1 MPPEQLNYSAVGA
14 IGKKPIIGILG
25 GIGSG
30 KSTVA
35 AEFAKL
41 GCKVIDADKIAHELL
56 LYKTAVKEKVVGL
69 FGQAIL
75 NSAGKIDREKLAEVV
90 FADTPS
96 RCSMPDARYS
106 SRINPPTAGLNQN
119 PALLGQESRTEN
131 QESRT
136 ENQESRTEN
145 QESRIENRVSR
156 IEMLNEIIH
165 PLVLQRAEELIEQ
178 YNRQNQV
185 KAIVLDMPLLVEV
198 GWDQRCDKLI
208 FVDCEQKLRL
218 DRAKKLGF
226 DKNQVEIRENFQIS
240 LDNKANLAD
249 NTIENNSDFSVLAKQ
264 VVNIFSYIMYNG

>member
-1 MPPEQLNYSAVGA
+1 VVAT
-14 IGKKPIIGILG
+14 GKKPIIGILG

-30 KSTVA
+30 KSTAA

-56 LYKTAVKEKVVGL
+56 GEPSVKEKVVGL
-69 FGQAIL
+69 FGRSIL
-75 NSAGKIDREKLAEVV
+75 NPEGKIDREKLAEVV
-90 FADTPS
+90 FADADKLS
-96 RCSMPDARYS
+96 L
-106 SRINPPTAGLNQN
+106 I
-119 PALLGQESRTEN
+119 
-131 QESRT
+131 
-136 ENQESRTEN
+136 
-145 QESRIENRVSR
+145 
-156 IEMLNEIIH
+156 NEIIH
-165 PLVLQRAEELIEQ
+165 PLVLQRAGELIKQ
-178 YNRQNQV
+178 YDCQKQV

-198 GWDQRCDKLI
+198 GWDKRCDKLI

-226 DKNQVEIRENFQIS
+226 DKNQVKIRENFQIS